1 MATPTPLQ
9 AQPTARWSLAR
20 WVDSLGSVGAV
31 LCAVHCALLPV
42 ALALLP
48 MLGLGVLASPI
59 FEICFVLF
67 ATSLAIAS
75 LWHGYGHHRA
85 YHAFLVLIPGLA
97 LLWAGILVP
106 ALHHPIVAHALTMS
120 LGGSLVALAHLVNM
134 RLSRGHVHEH
144 GHVRPIE

>member
-9 AQPTARWSLAR
+9 AQPATRRSLAS
-20 WVDSLGSVGAV
+20 WVDSVGSVGAV
-31 LCAVHCALLPV
+31 LCAIHCALLPV

-48 MLGLGVLASPI
+48 MLGLGVFASPN
-59 FEICFVLF
+59 FEIGFVLF

-85 YHAFLVLIPGLA
+85 YHAFLVLVPGLA
-97 LLWAGILVP
+97 LLWAGIFVS
-106 ALHHPIVAHALTMS
+106 ALHHPLVAHAVTMS
-120 LGGSLVALAHLVNM
+120 IGGTLVSLAHLVNM

-144 GHVRPIE
+144 GHVRATG